1 MNYLLLGG
9 TGFLGS
15 NLAIALARGEDHTVT
30 VTGRSAASFAPLQA
44 LGLEALRFRAGE
56 MTPEA
61 EYESLVAEQDVVFH
75 LVSTTVPA
83 TANQHIAQELTANVV
98 STARLLDACVAEGV
112 KRVVF
117 LSSGG
122 TVYGRCAAGPIPETA
137 PTDPISSYGVQKLT
151 IEKLLQLFHHMY
163 ALDYRIVRLA
173 NPYGPYQRPNGIQGL
188 VTNLTYRALR
198 GETVQVYGDGS
209 VVRDYLY
216 VDDAVRGI
224 LNIAGDEPGE
234 RLYNLG
240 SGTGTSILGVIAAIE
255 HVLGIRLPIE
265 YRPARSVDVPVN
277 VLDISRYE
285 RRFGPLQPLGL
296 EEGIA
301 RTADF
306 LRRSC
311 G

>member
-83 TANQHIAQELTANVV
+83 TANQHIAQELT
-98 STARLLDACVAEGV
+98 
-112 KRVVF
+112 
-117 LSSGG
+117 
-122 TVYGRCAAGPIPETA
+122 CAAGPIPETA